1 MQHAGALPAAGEQT
15 RGQGRQAAE
24 LRWWKHEAVGG
35 FPGMAIILGS
45 ERRGEQTAADLERF

>member
-1 MQHAGALPAAGEQT
+1 MQHGEQT